1 MSAMKL
7 PLRRA
12 APRDDDGRMPL
23 MEHIR
28 ELRVRIIKAAL
39 GLIAGAIVGWAFFGP
54 VWDVLKRPYERLP
67 PEHCLGGRC
76 TLVVHGIFDGFFIH
90 LKVALI
96 VGAVLSSPI
105 WLYQIWAFVAP
116 GLYARE
122 RRWTYAFI
130 AIAAPLFAVGAGL
143 AYYTLDRGLRIFI
156 GLAPGNTTVLLGIT
170 DYLGYATAMLM
181 IFGLTFELPLFV
193 VILNFAGV
201 LTHARIRKSRRLLL
215 FGIFAFAAIATP
227 SQDPFT
233 MLALAVPTVVLFE
246 VAEVVA
252 YVHDRRKAARPDPY
266 AGLADDE
273 ASPLDL
279 PDGELRDGE
288 LEDGERV

>member
-12 APRDDDGRMPL
+12 ASRSDDGRMPL

-28 ELRVRIIKAAL
+28 ELRIRIIKAAL
-39 GLIAGAIVGWAFFGP
+39 GLIAGAIVGWVFFTP
-54 VWDVLKRPYERLP
+54 VWNVLKRPYERLP
-67 PEHCLGGRC
+67 PQHCLAGKC

-105 WLYQIWAFVAP
+105 WLYQLWAFVAP

-130 AIAAPLFAVGAGL
+130 AIAAPLFGVGAGL

-156 GLAPGNTTVLLGIT
+156 SLAPGNTTVLVGIT

-215 FGIFAFAAIATP
+215 FGIFVFAAIATP

-233 MLALAVPTVVLFE
+233 MLALALPTVVLFE
-246 VAEVVA
+246 IAELVA
-252 YVHDRRKAARPDPY
+252 YIHDRRKAARPDPY
-266 AGLADDE
+266 GGLSDDE

-279 PDGELRDGE
+279 PDGEF
-288 LEDGERV
+288 EDGERV